1 MCFQLAYPGVHMRQK
16 GLITDSQALI
26 KAVALSNVERTLA
39 FSRKMLA
46 KNKGPCKCIIL
57 PWLPLDRQVYY

>member
-1 MCFQLAYPGVHMRQK
+1 MRQK
-16 GLITDSQALI
+16 DLITDSQALI

-46 KNKGPCKCIIL
+46 KNKRSMHIHYFTMATTGSPSVLLIIIL
-57 PWLPLDRQVYY
+57 L

>member
-1 MCFQLAYPGVHMRQK
+1 MRQK